1 MGFESPRRDLG
12 RPTLTFNVAF
22 VFTHSIRNKTCS
34 HLIIESSTITHFLAI
49 LSPNLSAVST
59 HETDWVG

>member
-22 VFTHSIRNKTCS
+22 VFHAFYTEQDLLPS
-34 HLIIESSTITHFLAI
+34 H
-49 LSPNLSAVST
+49 N
-59 HETDWVG
+59 